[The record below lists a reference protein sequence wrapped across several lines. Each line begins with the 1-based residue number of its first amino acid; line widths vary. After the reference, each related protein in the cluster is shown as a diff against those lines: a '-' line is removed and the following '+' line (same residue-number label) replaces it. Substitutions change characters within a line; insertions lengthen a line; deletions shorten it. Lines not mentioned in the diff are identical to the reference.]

1 MIYVLLALLLI
12 AIPYVSKRFNLPVLN
27 IIYRWFRWVFCAALI
42 ADILEVFLLSTRPFF
57 VHFVTGLGFYFIIET
72 GYNWVAIKA
81 LSGSELP
88 LFPRYKTNKAGDGWP
103 ANLQTIKIK
112 EWIRQEKFVHLESF
126 KAELYAGIYL
136 RTSIYQN
143 PETKTRLQ
151 ILFVPKGRGENEPSF
166 ILTNVNKEGAS
177 IITDN
182 YNMPYGGF
190 YPDTWKHLR
199 NPLEGSLAKLKQL
212 HDQRLKNDTTEIV
225 PLGNEPL
232 EDLLEQ
238 QRTLEEINIK
248 KGFLFPRR
256 EQNEKG
262 KITQEGRYRLWKE
275 MWCLAYLGRPLYN
288 QKKI

>member
-12 AIPYVSKRFNLPVLN
+12 AIPHVSKRFNLPVLN

-42 ADILEVFLLSTRPFF
+42 ANILEVFLLSTRPFF
-57 VHFVTGLGFYFIIET
+57 VHFVTGLGVYFIVET
-72 GYNWVAIKA
+72 GYNWVAIRA
-81 LSGSELP
+81 LSGSDLP
-88 LFPRYKTNKAGDGWP
+88 LFPRYKTNKDGDGWP
-103 ANLQTIKIK
+103 ANPQTIKIK

-143 PETKTRLQ
+143 HETKTRLQ
-151 ILFVPKGRGENEPSF
+151 ILFVPKGRGETEPSF

-190 YPDTWKHLR
+190 YPDTWKHVR
-199 NPLEGSLAKLKQL
+199 NPLKGSLVKLKQL
-212 HDQRLKNDTTEIV
+212 HDQRLKNNTTEIV
-225 PLGNEPL
+225 PMGDEPL
-232 EDLLEQ
+232 EYLLEQ
-238 QRTLEEINIK
+238 QLTLEELNIK

-256 EQNEKG
+256 EQNDKG
-262 KITQEGRYRLWKE
+262 KITQEGCYRLWKE
-275 MWCLAYLGRPLYN
+275 MWRLAYLGRPLYN
-288 QKKI
+288 QNKT